1 VSRRLRVT
9 ICGASHTARLR
20 EAPLLTARY
29 MDKAIA
35 DYFVGKPDSFEI
47 FKAVYE
53 QVRSFGWLDVT
64 VGSQISFGVKRKFA
78 WFWLYNVTR
87 KNPNG
92 ILHMMLRVDRKIGDP
107 HIRNIEQIG
116 KNRWNHQVVVRTLRD
131 AQSKWLHQLLKGA
144 YEFGSSP

>member
-1 VSRRLRVT
+1 
-9 ICGASHTARLR
+9 
-20 EAPLLTARY
+20 

-35 DYFVGKPDSFEI
+35 AYFVGKPDSFEI
-47 FKAVYE
+47 FKTVYE
-53 QVRSFGWLDVT
+53 QVRSFGSFDVT
-64 VGSQISFGVKRKFA
+64 VRSQISFGIHRKFA

-92 ILHMMLRVDRKIGDP
+92 IPHMMLRVDRKIGDP

-131 AQSKWLHQLLKGA
+131 AQSKWLHRLLKGA